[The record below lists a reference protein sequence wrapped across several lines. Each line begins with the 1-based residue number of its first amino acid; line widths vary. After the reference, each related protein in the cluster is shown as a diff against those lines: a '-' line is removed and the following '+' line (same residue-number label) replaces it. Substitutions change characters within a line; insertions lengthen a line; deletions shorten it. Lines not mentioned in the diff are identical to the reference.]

1 MKIKV
6 KYVLLVICGVWLG
19 ACKLPAISSKLE
31 NKSTPASFSNLQDT
45 SNSVNIKWKQY
56 FTDPNL
62 INLIDTALKNNQ
74 ELNITM
80 REIEMSQNE
89 IMARKGEY
97 LPFLNLRGGA
107 AIDRAGKYTWNGFS
121 EDDLKENP
129 DKGPKYFGDFM
140 VGTYFSWELDAWKKL
155 RNAKKASALRY
166 LSTVEGKNFMVTNII
181 AEIAH
186 SYFELM
192 ALDNLLA
199 IIQQNID
206 LQSNALE
213 IVKMQKES
221 AKVTQLAVNR
231 FEAQLLNTQNLQYEV
246 KQKIIETENKVNFIT
261 GRFPQPIL
269 RNSSNFNTFLVEPI
283 FAGIPSQL
291 LLNRPDIK
299 QAELELAATKLDV
312 QVAKASFYP
321 SFSLNAGV
329 GFQAFNPMYLIKP
342 QSILYNLGGDLMA
355 PLINKNA
362 IKATYLNANA
372 KQIQAVYNYEQS
384 ILKAHIEVVNQLSKI
399 SNYDK
404 SYETKTKEVK
414 VLTESINI
422 SNSLFSAAR
431 ADYLEV
437 LSTQRESLES
447 RIDLVEIKLK
457 QMEAKVDVYK
467 ALGGGWN

>member
-1 MKIKV
+1 MKNTF
-6 KYVLLVICGVWLG
+6 KYVVLVICMIWLS
-19 ACKLPAISSKLE
+19 ACKLPAISSKQE
-31 NKSTPASFSNLQDT
+31 NKSTPASFTNLQDT
-45 SNSVNIKWKQY
+45 GNSVKMKWKQY
-56 FTDPNL
+56 FKDANL
-62 INLIDTALKNNQ
+62 QTLIDTALNNNQ

-80 REIEMSQNE
+80 REIEISRNE
-89 IMARKGEY
+89 IRARKGEY

-129 DKGPKYFGDFM
+129 DKGPKYVGDFM
-140 VGTYFSWELDAWKKL
+140 VGTYFSWELDVWKKL
-155 RNAKKASALRY
+155 HNAKKSSVVRY

-181 AEIAH
+181 AEIAS
-186 SYFELM
+186 SYYELM
-192 ALDNLLA
+192 VLDNLLA

-206 LQSNALE
+206 LQSNALQ

-221 AKVTQLAVNR
+221 ARVTQLAVNR
-231 FEAQLLNTQNLQYEV
+231 FEALLLNTQNLQYDV
-246 KQKIIETENKVNFIT
+246 KQRIIETENKINFT
-261 GRFPQPIL
+261 AGRFPQPVE
-269 RNSSNFNTFLVEPI
+269 RNSATFNNFVVEPI
-283 FAGIPSQL
+283 FAGVPSQL
-291 LLNRPDIK
+291 LLNRPDIR

-329 GFQAFNPMYLIKP
+329 GFQAYNPMYLIKP
-342 QSILYNLGGDLMA
+342 QSIIYNLGGDLVA

-362 IKATYLNANA
+362 IKATYFNANA

-384 ILKAHIEVVNQLSKI
+384 ILNAHIEVVNQLSKI

-404 SYETKTKEVK
+404 SYKTKSKEVE

-422 SNSLFSAAR
+422 SNSLFNSAR

-437 LSTQRESLES
+437 LTTQRESLES
-447 RIDLVEIKLK
+447 KIDLVEIKLK